1 MDKVTYVNNANEE
14 LDGLGKCNLRHEAV
28 ADKKFESVL
37 GQSVRQGNV
46 SVVKITSYEPNQ
58 LAYEV
63 QSDKG
68 GVLVFSE
75 VYYPGWTA
83 KVDGKPV
90 EVGRVNYVLRAIR
103 IAPGSHKV
111 ELAFFPKSIDRT
123 ETVAYVGYVVLLLLI
138 VGGVLMEYRKR
149 KQGK

>member
-1 MDKVTYVNNANEE
+1 MAYV
-14 LDGLGKCNLRHEAV
+14 
-28 ADKKFESVL
+28 VL
-37 GQSVRQGNV
+37 
-46 SVVKITSYEPNQ
+46 
-58 LAYEV
+58 
-63 QSDKG
+63 SDKG

-103 IAPGSHKV
+103 ITPGNHKV